1 MECPRE
7 STEPG
12 TCPSSWVVPGCSHLG
27 VFPLPAGGLLKSVQA
42 RLPSRVTASLAQPHP
57 RLGFYLPPHTPV
69 CGGTS
74 RGSSVASVAPS
85 STPFCALNRGE
96 FHFFCVSLLRPF
108 VFKDA
113 AGQMEGDLF
122 AHLAQ
127 GSEKG
132 TPWAREETSRNTVLP
147 GRRPEDAC
155 NSRGQVTP
163 SALASAPPSAL
174 PAHPWYWSVLF

>member
-7 STEPG
+7 SSGPG
-12 TCPSSWVVPGCSHLG
+12 TCPSSWVVPGCSQLG
-27 VFPLPAGGLLKSVQA
+27 VFPLPAGGLLKSAKA
-42 RLPSRVTASLAQPHP
+42 RLRSRVTASLAQPHP
-57 RLGFYLPPHTPV
+57 RLGFYLPPHT
-69 CGGTS
+69 GGTS

-85 STPFCALNRGE
+85 STPICTLDRGE
-96 FHFFCVSLLRPF
+96 FYFFCVSLLCPF

-132 TPWAREETSRNTVLP
+132 TPWARGDQSQYCTSWP
-147 GRRPEDAC
+147 AA
-155 NSRGQVTP
+155 RGCVQ
-163 SALASAPPSAL
+163 
-174 PAHPWYWSVLF
+174 